1 MQDLDSLCEDVDGL
15 EEDVLKAI
23 LQTKRHASAITSL
36 FIARDKRSRDKL
48 KLENRLSEVQEL
60 SSIKQLL
67 VADVSKRVY
76 ETSNRLKEFLALYEI
91 IKNERN
97 KLLGSIQGG
106 SQVLTEMKEK
116 VRLLLNEVNDI
127 CDVCTK
133 AVHIYLTTALL

>member
-116 VRLLLNEVNDI
+116 VRLLLNEVNYI

-133 AVHIYLTTALL
+133 SVHI

>member
-48 KLENRLSEVQEL
+48 KLENTLSEVQEL

-116 VRLLLNEVNDI
+116 VRLLLNEVNYI

-133 AVHIYLTTALL
+133 SVHI

>member
-91 IKNERN
+91 IKSERN

-116 VRLLLNEVNDI
+116 VRLLLNEVNVI

-133 AVHIYLTTALL
+133 AVHI

>member
-133 AVHIYLTTALL
+133 AVHI